1 MSTAPHSD
9 AGGDGRAGQQPPP
22 QPTAG
27 TPFFHDSIRAA
38 VRTLFG
44 LVIIGGCFLLG
55 DLAKRRFGLIL
66 PGSILGLFLLLGLLG
81 TKIVRLEWVESA
93 GKLMLFLLPAFFVPI
108 YVAGTGDRALWHEWG
123 WIMAGVLT
131 FSVIVL
137 WVFTGRLAQ
146 WLLTKPSRKDPA

>member
-9 AGGDGRAGQQPPP
+9 AGDDGRAGPPPPP
-22 QPTAG
+22 QSTAG
-27 TPFFHDSIRAA
+27 SPVLPDSAKA
-38 VRTLFG
+38 VANTVFG
-44 LVIIGGCFLLG
+44 LAIIVGCFLLG

-66 PGSILGLFLLLGLLG
+66 PGSVLGLFLLLGLLG
-81 TKIVRLEWVESA
+81 AKIVRLEWVETA

-108 YVAGTGDRALWHEWG
+108 YVAGTGDRALWREWG

-131 FSVIVL
+131 VSVIVL
-137 WVFTGRLAQ
+137 WVFAGRLAQ